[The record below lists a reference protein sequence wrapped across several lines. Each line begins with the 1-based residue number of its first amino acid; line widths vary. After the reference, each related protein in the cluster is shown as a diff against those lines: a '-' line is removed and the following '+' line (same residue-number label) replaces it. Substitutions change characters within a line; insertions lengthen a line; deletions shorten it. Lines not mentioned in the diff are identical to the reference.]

1 MISYGKQSISEED
14 IAAVISV
21 LKSDYWTQGPVIQ
34 TFEKDF
40 AQYVG
45 SKYAVAV
52 ANGTAAL
59 HLCALALGVQKGQRY
74 ITTPITFA
82 ASGNCILYCGG
93 EIEFVDICPKTY
105 MMDLDALD
113 AKLENAAEGTYSG
126 IVSVDFAGFPADMAR
141 ISALAKKHHLRIIED
156 ACHAPG
162 GYFIDNEGN
171 NQLCGNGKFADLAIF
186 SFHPV
191 KHIAAGEGG
200 IVTTNDADLYEK
212 LLLFRTH
219 GITRN
224 PDLMH
229 ENHGGWYQEMLE
241 LGYNYR
247 LSEIH
252 AALGHSQLLRAA
264 EGLAK
269 RQMIAERYDAAF
281 ADLPIQLP
289 QKPQKGLHAFHLYV
303 IRTNKRKEL
312 YDFLRTQNIACQVH
326 YLPMHLHPYY
336 QQQFGWK
343 KGDFPQAENY
353 YAECLS
359 LPMYPTLSEEELN
372 YVIEKIRFFYK

>member
-40 AQYVG
+40 AAYTG
-45 SKYAVAV
+45 AKYAVAV

-59 HLCALALGVQKGQRY
+59 HLCALALDIKKGQRY
-74 ITTPITFA
+74 LTTPITFA

-93 EIEFVDICPKTY
+93 KIDFVDICPETY
-105 MMDLDALD
+105 MMDLDALE
-113 AKLENAAEGTYSG
+113 AKLQNAAEGTYSG
-126 IVSVDFAGFPADMAR
+126 IVSVDFAGFPANLAR
-141 ISALAKKHHLRIIED
+141 ISALAQKYNLKIIED

-171 NQLCGNGKFADLAIF
+171 KQLCGNGKFADLAIF

-200 IVTTNDADLYEK
+200 IITTNDAALYEK

-224 PDLMH
+224 TDLMH

-252 AALGHSQLLRAA
+252 AALGHSQLLRAN
-264 EGLAK
+264 EGLTK
-269 RQMIAERYDAAF
+269 RQAIAQRYDAAF

-289 QKPQKGLHAFHLYV
+289 QKPENGLHAFHLYV
-303 IRTNKRKEL
+303 IRTEKRKEL
-312 YDFLRTQNIACQVH
+312 YDFLRTQNISCQVH

-343 KGDFPQAENY
+343 KGDFPQSESY

-359 LPMYPTLSEEELN
+359 LPMYPTLSEEELT
-372 YVIEKIRFFYK
+372 YVIEKIRFFYT